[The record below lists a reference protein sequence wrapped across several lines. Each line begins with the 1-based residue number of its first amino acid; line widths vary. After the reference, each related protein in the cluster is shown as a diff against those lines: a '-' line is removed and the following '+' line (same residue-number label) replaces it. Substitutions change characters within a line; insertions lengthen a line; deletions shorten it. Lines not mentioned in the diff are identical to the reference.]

1 MKSWTMVLVAT
12 LSLAGAGCAQV
23 EVVPEKKA
31 EVRRAPPKARPAPAQ
46 QKPLTP
52 AEPERPMETHP
63 RLSTSP
69 DGLML
74 PEGGALIQR
83 ALAKR
88 GYLQGHDTGALDD
101 ETAAALRK
109 FQGDQHLAR
118 TGAPDRDTLRALDL
132 PPETVF
138 RPPAHDAGL

>member
-1 MKSWTMVLVAT
+1 MKTWTMVLVTT

-23 EVVPEKKA
+23 EVVPEKKVD
-31 EVRRAPPKARPAPAQ
+31 VRRAPPKARPAQAQ
-46 QKPLTP
+46 QKPVP
-52 AEPERPMETHP
+52 PVEPEQPMEKHP

-74 PEGGALIQR
+74 PEGGAMIQR

-88 GYLQGHDTGALDD
+88 GYLQGHDTGTLDD

-132 PPETVF
+132 SPDTVF
-138 RPPAHDAGL
+138 RPPARDAGL